1 MTGDSSQSRNHG
13 DRDHDGRFR
22 PGNRVS
28 VGVGGNP
35 RAKMTH
41 EIYRAIAAAATPEA
55 VLAVLEALHVRALA
69 GDSNAATCWLMR
81 VCGPARTTVQVELPT
96 IASAGDAAT
105 AARSVLEH
113 VAAGAASLEE
123 GQRLIELVGHVRD
136 AVVLAELEQ
145 RIAQLERGGA
155 L

>member
-13 DRDHDGRFR
+13 DREPDGRFR

-28 VGVGGNP
+28 VGCGGNP
-35 RAKMTH
+35 RAKQTH
-41 EIYRAIAAAATPEA
+41 EIHKAIASAATPEA

-69 GDSNAATCWLMR
+69 GDSNAATCWLQR
-81 VCGPARTTVQVELPT
+81 VVGPARTVVEVPLPT

-113 VAAGAASLEE
+113 VTSGTASLEE
-123 GQRLIELVGHVRD
+123 GQRLLELVAAVRD
-136 AVVLAELEQ
+136 AVVVAELEQ
-145 RIAQLERGGA
+145 RIAQLERGVA

>member
-13 DRDHDGRFR
+13 DREPDGRFR

-35 RAKMTH
+35 RAKQTA

-55 VLAVLEALHVRALA
+55 VAAVLEALHVRALA
-69 GDSNAATCWLMR
+69 GDSNCATVWLQR
-81 VCGPARTTVQVELPT
+81 VVGPARTTVAVELPT

-113 VAAGAASLEE
+113 VTSGTVSLEE
-123 GQRLIELVGHVRD
+123 GQRLLELVGHVRD
-136 AVVLAELEQ
+136 ACVLEQ
-145 RIAQLERGGA
+145 LETRVAQLERGGA

>member
-13 DRDHDGRFR
+13 DREPDGRFR
-22 PGNRVS
+22 PGNRVA

-35 RAKMTH
+35 RAKQTA

-55 VLAVLEALHVRALA
+55 VLAVLEALHARALA
-69 GDSNAATCWLMR
+69 GDSNAATCWLQR
-81 VCGPARTTVQVELPT
+81 VVGPARTVVEVPLPT

-123 GQRLIELVGHVRD
+123 GQRLLELVAHVRD